1 MKILDNSGTLLVD
14 LGGASLHGANL
25 CNADLRGANLCS
37 ADLGGANLYGANLH
51 GADLRG
57 ADLCNANLR
66 GANLCGASLC
76 NADLYGVNLCN
87 ADLCGA
93 NLRGANLHGA
103 DLGGAKLPH
112 HRLCPDGAFT
122 AWKKVG
128 GYVIELLVPA
138 EAARVGGLLGRKCRC
153 EFARV
158 INITPPAPAGVT
170 TRGTT
175 YRTGEMVH
183 PDRWDDDIQLE
194 CTHGIHFFIT
204 REEAEGW

>member
-1 MKILDNSGTLLVD
+1 MKILDNNGILLVD
-14 LGGASLHGANL
+14 LGGASL
-25 CNADLRGANLCS
+25 CSADLRGAS
-37 ADLGGANLYGANLH
+37 LY
-51 GADLRG
+51 GADLRC
-57 ADLCNANLR
+57 ADLRC
-66 GANLCGASLC
+66 
-76 NADLYGVNLCN
+76 

-183 PDRWDDDIQLE
+183 PDRWDDDIRLE